1 MTLTKACKVK
11 QSWLRTRRGPQPSE
25 PVAISKMKEISATN
39 REEYGKSKCTCRQYN
54 RNVESG
60 KDFLVQCVKN
70 WQADGGQAEREDG
83 VDTEMLARAF
93 DKRPNKL
100 SVCALEWY
108 MVHKCFVEECKLSVG
123 MVIHAAFAWYWD
135 NM

>member
-1 MTLTKACKVK
+1 
-11 QSWLRTRRGPQPSE
+11 
-25 PVAISKMKEISATN
+25 MKEISATN
-39 REEYGKSKCTCRQYN
+39 REEYGKSKCTRRQYN

-93 DKRPNKL
+93 DKPPNKL

-123 MVIHAAFAWYWD
+123 VVIHAAFAWYWD